1 MPVTWAF
8 FYLALLLV
16 GAVLAVVFGS
26 LEGFPL
32 HQRLALPRPEL
43 ARHRRQVHV
52 AHLGAA
58 LSGCGGVGLALVSWT
73 RWPHLS
79 VLAASL
85 GGGLLSWLLARLLLR
100 LPCQAILAQQK
111 AVVVRDIPPGGYGQ
125 VRIATSGA
133 ATILAAQSEE
143 EETLTAGSE
152 VEVVD
157 CHRSVVVVRK
167 LRSE

>member
-1 MPVTWAF
+1 MTWAF

-26 LEGFPL
+26 LEGFPA
-32 HQRLALPRPEL
+32 HQHLALPRPEV

-58 LSGCGGVGLALVSWT
+58 LSGCGGVGLVLVSWT
-73 RWPHLS
+73 RWPSLA

-85 GGGLLSWLLARLLLR
+85 GGGLFSWFLARLLLH
-100 LPCQAILAQQK
+100 LPCQAMLAQQK

-125 VRIATSGA
+125 VKVAISGA
-133 ATILAAQSEE
+133 ETILAAQSEE
-143 EETLTAGSE
+143 EETLPAGSE

-157 CHRSVVVVRK
+157 CQRSVVVVRK
-167 LRSE
+167 LRSG